1 VVRAN
6 AVFRAVPVPA
16 GRHAIEMTYRPRWAV
31 AGLLLSAATAVAG
44 VIALY
49 RTRPAAKEATA

>member
-1 VVRAN
+1 M
-6 AVFRAVPVPA
+6 FRAVPVPA

-44 VIALY
+44 VVALY
-49 RTRPAAKEATA
+49 RTRTAAEEATA